1 MSMESAVS
9 FYERL
14 EKDVEL
20 QEKLKELGTKENISQ
35 YVKGELGYDFTLEE
49 MQKVIFEKN
58 PEMTDEELE
67 AVVGGSVI
75 GTEAVAKSPAD
86 GYTLLLAS
94 TATHAMAPHTSLAAT
109 FDPLADFVPITN
121 LAWQTKVVLV
131 STALPVASV
140 SEFVAYARQRPGAT
154 GAGTSF

>member
-1 MSMESAVS
+1 MESAVA

-49 MQKVIFEKN
+49 MQKVIFERN

-67 AVVGGSVI
+67 AVVGG
-75 GTEAVAKSPAD
+75 D
-86 GYTLLLAS
+86 QLLEIIS
-94 TATHAMAPHTSLAAT
+94 QIFMSLLGAA
-109 FDPLADFVPITN
+109 A
-121 LAWQTKVVLV
+121 
-131 STALPVASV
+131 
-140 SEFVAYARQRPGAT
+140 
-154 GAGTSF
+154 

>member
-1 MSMESAVS
+1 MSMESAVA

-49 MQKVIFEKN
+49 MQKVIFERN

-67 AVVGGSVI
+67 AVVGG
-75 GTEAVAKSPAD
+75 D
-86 GYTLLLAS
+86 QLLEIIS
-94 TATHAMAPHTSLAAT
+94 QIFMSLLGAA
-109 FDPLADFVPITN
+109 A
-121 LAWQTKVVLV
+121 
-131 STALPVASV
+131 
-140 SEFVAYARQRPGAT
+140 
-154 GAGTSF
+154 

>member
-49 MQKVIFEKN
+49 MQKVIFERN

-67 AVVGGSVI
+67 AVVGGGVDFWWGILAGVCVI
-75 GTEAVAKSPAD
+75 GVP
-86 GYTLLLAS
+86 TLIG
-94 TATHAMAPHTSLAAT
+94 LAA
-109 FDPLADFVPITN
+109 A
-121 LAWQTKVVLV
+121 
-131 STALPVASV
+131 TAA
-140 SEFVAYARQRPGAT
+140 A
-154 GAGTSF
+154 